1 MLEIVGFWTPEY
13 LDRKL
18 ALYRRAGLPNLI
30 LCIDEERQCAD
41 GDLPVGARVLR
52 FRRRVAVEDVLRI
65 LRDAQ

>member
-13 LDRKL
+13 LGRKL

-41 GDLPVGARVLR
+41 GDLPLGARVLR
-52 FRRRVAVEDVLRI
+52 FRRRVAVDDVLRI
-65 LRDAQ
+65 LCDAQ